1 MRYPG
6 QAYRPPG
13 GQQAHGT
20 TPDLIVDDD
29 SELRRSLRL
38 LLEDGGYKAVEADG
52 VRSALAAFRAAAP
65 DLALLDHALGD
76 GTAFDLM
83 KAFAGIDPR
92 VPVVILTGTADVEL
106 AVTAMKRGARD
117 FLPKPVK
124 PLALL
129 AALEAAL
136 ADRRPTATGERRF
149 DPFLGTSRA
158 IRELAGEASRVAAS
172 NSPALI
178 LGETGSGKSVLAR
191 WIHAHGPRAAAPFV
205 DLNCAG
211 LSGELLDS
219 ELFGHERGS
228 FTGANATKVGL
239 LETADGGTVFLDEIG
254 DVDMAVQGKILK
266 VIEERRFRRVGGV
279 DDLLVDIR
287 LVAATH
293 RDLGERVRAGTF
305 RSDLF
310 FRVSTLPITLPP
322 LRERLED
329 LPALADR
336 LLLLVPGATG
346 VTLSPAAVT
355 QLCAHSWPGNL
366 RELRNVLERAVLH
379 RSGEELRPEDMRL
392 TSDPSTPAVA
402 PSRLEDLE
410 RQHIL
415 KVLAEESYRVPE
427 TAERLGM
434 PRSTLYQ
441 KLKEFGIQ
449 LPRSRRR
456 ARTPD

>member
-1 MRYPG
+1 M
-6 QAYRPPG
+6 RPPRI
-13 GQQAHGT
+13 
-20 TPDLIVDDD
+20 LIADDD
-29 SELRRSLRL
+29 HELRRGLRI
-38 LLEDGGYKAVEADG
+38 LLEDGGYEAVEADG
-52 VRSALAAFRAAAP
+52 VRSALVAFRGSPP
-65 DLALLDHALGD
+65 DLALLDHGLGD

-83 KAFAGIDPR
+83 KAFGEIDPR
-92 VPVVILTGTADVEL
+92 VPVVILTGAADVEL

-124 PLALL
+124 PQALL

-136 ADRRPTATGERRF
+136 AERAPSASGERRF
-149 DPFLGTSRA
+149 DPFVGSSRS

-191 WIHAHGPRAAAPFV
+191 WIHAHGPRAAATFV

-211 LSGELLDS
+211 LSRELLDS
-219 ELFGHERGS
+219 ELFGHERGA
-228 FTGANATKVGL
+228 FTGATSTKTGL
-239 LETADGGTVFLDEIG
+239 LEKADGGTVFLDEIG
-254 DVDMAVQGKILK
+254 DIDMAVQGKILK
-266 VIEERRFRRVGGV
+266 VIEERRFRRVGGL
-279 DDLLVDIR
+279 DDMQVDIR

-293 RDLGERVRAGTF
+293 RDLAERVREGLF
-305 RSDLF
+305 RSDLY
-310 FRVSTLPITLPP
+310 FRVSTLPITVPP
-322 LRERLED
+322 LRDRTED
-329 LPALADR
+329 LPALAER
-336 LLLLVPGATG
+336 LLTLVPGAAK
-346 VTLSPAAVT
+346 VTLAPEALA
-355 QLCAHSWPGNL
+355 QLRAHSWPGNL

-379 RSGEELRPEDMRL
+379 RNGEELTREDLRL
-392 TSDPSTPAVA
+392 TADAGAGGA

-415 KVLAEESYRVPE
+415 KVLAEEQYRVPE

-441 KLKEFGIQ
+441 KLKEFGLQ

-456 ARTPD
+456 TRSPE

>member
-1 MRYPG
+1 MGALRILV
-6 QAYRPPG
+6 A
-13 GQQAHGT
+13 
-20 TPDLIVDDD
+20 DDD
-29 SELRRSLRL
+29 HELRRSLRV
-38 LLEDGGYKAVEADG
+38 LLEDGGYEPVEADG
-52 VRSALAAFRAAAP
+52 VRSALAAFRAAPP

-83 KAFAGIDPR
+83 KAFGEIDPR

-106 AVTAMKRGARD
+106 AVAAMKRGARD

-124 PLALL
+124 PEALL
-129 AALEAAL
+129 AALEAVL
-136 ADRRPTATGERRF
+136 ADRRPAASGEHSF

-158 IRELAGEASRVAAS
+158 IRELAGEASRVAVS
-172 NSPALI
+172 DRPALI
-178 LGETGSGKSVLAR
+178 LGETGSGKSVLAH

-211 LSGELLDS
+211 LSRELLDS
-219 ELFGHERGS
+219 ELFGHERGA
-228 FTGANATKVGL
+228 FTGATATKIGL

-254 DVDMAVQGKILK
+254 DVDLAVQGKILK
-266 VIEERRFRRVGGV
+266 VIEERRFRKVGGV
-279 DDLLVDIR
+279 DDLTVDIR

-293 RDLGERVRAGTF
+293 RDLSERVRAGAF
-305 RSDLF
+305 RSDLY
-310 FRVSTLPITLPP
+310 FRVSTLPITVPP
-322 LRERLED
+322 LRDRAED
-329 LPALADR
+329 LPVLLER
-336 LLLLVPGATG
+336 MLLLMPGATG
-346 VTLSPAAVT
+346 VSLSPAALA
-355 QLCAHSWPGNL
+355 QLRAHSWPGNL

-379 RSGEELRPEDMRL
+379 RRGDLLQPEDLHL
-392 TSDPSTPAVA
+392 TTDSGAAAA

-415 KVLAEESYRVPE
+415 KVLTEERYRVPE

-441 KLKEFGIQ
+441 KLKEFGVQ

-456 ARTPD
+456 GRPSS